1 MRNRKVISL
10 VTLIMFLLFTLASGL
25 TPALAGEK
33 VPITSGPEKASEK
46 SGGGGSSGGG
56 SSDSEESEGDTA
68 PKIEIPEVRVIEAPE
83 DDGEMTTR
91 DFQWFVHLN
100 DLDINPGKLNR
111 QFESNEFQYAATVY
125 VDEIDVYAKNWNDFL
140 DNDLTNRDNYMQV
153 KSFHNGKRIFK
164 GSEHLGEEN
173 EITETV
179 PLKVG
184 KNRIEVKVWCDGD
197 VIDDENT
204 YIIYVTRKQVTLDK
218 NSMILTMVGQP
229 KYLTASVNSTNPSQD
244 FTTSLKWDYVNPS
257 QNKVV
262 MAPVTGDPT
271 KVMLT
276 PKNLGKTRVAVYWE
290 YLKNEELNKIKVA
303 DCLVNVGDLDLEVS
317 DPILQKDG
325 KYTATF
331 KYHSDYPI
339 NITAD
344 ESKLVKVGLSGS
356 EMDAVEGVDYEFL
369 TGSIP
374 TLFQTCSA
382 GQYKGWFRIRY
393 LKSAAP
399 ISWQVEF
406 DGETWN
412 TPAGSKEAVIK
423 LNKDVLNLYLDQEGV
438 TNPNGTIKAWIE
450 KIESNTVMSTR
461 ALPDEITWHISGD
474 GDDVIGIENVIKNGR
489 KCTVKPLKAG
499 QAVIQVRYP
508 GCMTKECTVNVSQL
522 VTGLK
527 VENLIM
533 GVGETKP
540 IQYNIEPQNS
550 TNPVV
555 TFTGYS
561 GDIISVDEDGNVT
574 GNSPGRTTVTV
585 TVTTGEQVQTAE
597 CEVTVCNLSLFPN
610 KLVLTKNGFPYSIN
624 ANVQPSDVL
633 LEWEVKPV
641 GSFPI
646 DVVSIKD
653 IPGPQ
658 NQKIIEPSTTFT
670 GQADIVVN
678 IPGTNCEAICRAEV
692 GDIRIEAT
700 PSRLKEN
707 GKYEATFKYT
717 SYFSEPVTANFS
729 QVYNHENNM
738 QGIKVFKVE
747 SGVESEINPNISF
760 NPGENIAFHVRYLH
774 SASPI
779 TWKVEKDGA
788 TWTAIAGKK
797 DAGITIDPTEM
808 KLYVGREGQI
818 SGTKTIT
825 ATVEEKEI
833 APRGIGSD
841 IKWDIIGDRG
851 IVDIAPLKGKKCN
864 VTGIEPGTAH
874 VRATFANGEH
884 DTCIVNVYQP
894 INGIEIN
901 DLTIPLIENSTFNL
915 QAAVKDGSIDDAEI
929 TWALGPDEATD
940 VIGLTAD
947 NDKAIIKPKKTGK
960 TKVLVTAKD
969 KNTGETYTDFCYIYV
984 GTVDLFV
991 DRVFNADGT
1000 YTATFGYENKYPDG
1014 AAVTIDSNE
1023 FTGGGEIISGSK
1035 PAVFELGKHENVFQ
1049 VKYANANGPQTWAIN
1064 LQGSESSTTAGIEEN
1079 ENLGIE
1085 LDKTYLRLPLKS
1097 EGNQEITLEATAK
1110 MLSEVVPRSAGF
1122 EYPISWS
1129 IEGDAVEKV
1138 STSTNHRQITFKAK
1152 EAGTATVIASYA
1164 GKEAKCEIDVGSL
1177 ELRVKENK
1185 LNPDGTYLATF
1196 EYKSSYPEGVNIL
1209 VGENNK
1215 FTGNGQIIGSIPSN
1229 FNFTENWVEA
1239 FQVKFRQS
1247 DGNQVWTVIDNGIDN
1262 EGNDILD
1269 GAVEYSATAY
1279 AIDPENLSLKVNPG
1293 IVSLY
1298 PESETAIT
1306 ATVEVK
1312 EDSTEEVQ
1320 KKNALQE
1327 APDIQ
1332 WNIQWNIPEEYQEY
1346 VEIVKVSEDRRVC
1359 DIKAKKVGWAIVEVS
1374 HGTLTEYCYVYVND
1388 IKVQPNEINVKK
1400 TAGSQT
1406 ITASVQYGHEVEIEV
1421 GNPELRNVVNAENVP
1436 QINWSVDKPGI
1447 AEIKVSED
1455 KKTCTVTP
1463 QDSGTAIVTAT
1474 LKGASIPVI
1483 ERQVAEE
1490 PKNIVFIEPSDSC
1503 KVTVTGTS
1511 SSSSGSSS
1519 SKKKRSKPAPA
1530 ALEKME
1536 ALMTVGT
1543 DLALLNGEEV
1553 QLDSITML
1561 VNNRAMITPDSVL
1574 KLMGIAY
1581 TYDEEARI
1589 LTFKQGEKEYKLEMN
1604 VPLPEMDTPAMKI
1617 NGKIVVPIRY
1627 IAAFFGA
1634 EVYWDSDTRTV
1645 QILYDAQQE

>member
-25 TPALAGEK
+25 TPALAGDK
-33 VPITSGPEKASEK
+33 VPIASGPEKASEK

-83 DDGEMTTR
+83 DGVTR
-91 DFQWFVHLN
+91 HIDDLWDEDPTHPIGKCH
-100 DLDINPGKLNR
+100 LDILKIKDGNTILNGDWAPNQYDYNLIVDNDVDMVNVEFAPCHGTGR
-111 QFESNEFQYAATVY
+111 YFKVNNQGDWQYHNNGYENENLDLNLEIGENLLVISVCGLVLPEQHYNITITRKGRIELLVSEPEVQQNGDFEATFSYINNYPHSVTASSSDLTRNCEIVAGGTVITEFQAGGPYEAFTVRY
-125 VDEIDVYAKNWNDFL
+125 PFPRNNNDYPTWTINYDGAMACVTANIKDGDIKVTPSEETLSVGDILDVTAKVFDPNLSPTRLRSVPINNITWSIDGDAL
-140 DNDLTNRDNYMQV
+140 ERI
-153 KSFHNGKRIFK
+153 HNGSDQTVCSVKAK
-164 GSEHLGEEN
+164 GPGTAYVRATYANGASA
-173 EITETV
+173 TCTV
-179 PLKVG
+179 TV
-184 KNRIEVKVWCDGD
+184 E
-197 VIDDENT
+197 
-204 YIIYVTRKQVTLDK
+204 Q
-218 NSMILTMVGQP
+218 
-229 KYLTASVNSTNPSQD
+229 
-244 FTTSLKWDYVNPS
+244 
-257 QNKVV
+257 
-262 MAPVTGDPT
+262 PVTGVDITDGPIFIGVDEEKT
-271 KVMLT
+271 IQYKINPENATNQKVT
-276 PKNLGKTRVAVYWE
+276 FISDKPSIATVNPNSGQVTGVATGKATITATTEDGGKT
-290 YLKNEELNKIKVA
+290 
-303 DCLVNVGDLDLEVS
+303 
-317 DPILQKDG
+317 
-325 KYTATF
+325 
-331 KYHSDYPI
+331 
-339 NITAD
+339 
-344 ESKLVKVGLSGS
+344 
-356 EMDAVEGVDYEFL
+356 
-369 TGSIP
+369 
-374 TLFQTCSA
+374 
-382 GQYKGWFRIRY
+382 
-393 LKSAAP
+393 
-399 ISWQVEF
+399 
-406 DGETWN
+406 
-412 TPAGSKEAVIK
+412 
-423 LNKDVLNLYLDQEGV
+423 
-438 TNPNGTIKAWIE
+438 
-450 KIESNTVMSTR
+450 
-461 ALPDEITWHISGD
+461 
-474 GDDVIGIENVIKNGR
+474 
-489 KCTVKPLKAG
+489 
-499 QAVIQVRYP
+499 
-508 GCMTKECTVNVSQL
+508 
-522 VTGLK
+522 
-527 VENLIM
+527 
-533 GVGETKP
+533 
-540 IQYNIEPQNS
+540 
-550 TNPVV
+550 
-555 TFTGYS
+555 
-561 GDIISVDEDGNVT
+561 DI
-574 GNSPGRTTVTV
+574 
-585 TVTTGEQVQTAE
+585 
-597 CEVTVCNLSLFPN
+597 CEVYVCKLKLPN
-610 KLVLTKNGFPYSIN
+610 KLVLTNRGNAKTLKVKVYPNNAPVELHWESLNKNLAKLVTASSAQERKID
-624 ANVQPSDVL
+624 VQP
-633 LEWEVKPV
+633 
-641 GSFPI
+641 I
-646 DVVSIKD
+646 DKGKTQIKV
-653 IPGPQ
+653 
-658 NQKIIEPSTTFT
+658 T
-670 GQADIVVN
+670 
-678 IPGTNCEAICRAEV
+678 IPGTNCEDTCDVYV
-692 GDIRIEAT
+692 GDLDLICKPDT
-700 PSRLKEN
+700 PKLLEN
-707 GKYEATFKYT
+707 GKYEVTFQYKSDYP
-717 SYFSEPVTANFS
+717 ENVIANSRIETILADNSGYKVITNIDPNGDF
-729 QVYNHENNM
+729 EFNN
-738 QGIKVFKVE
+738 G
-747 SGVESEINPNISF
+747 SGYRD
-760 NPGENIAFHVRYLH
+760 AFTIRYLH
-774 SASPI
+774 SAAPI
-779 TWKVEKDGA
+779 KWVVEYDGVL
-788 TWTAIAGKK
+788 WDVEVGINEN
-797 DAGITIDPTEM
+797 AGITIDPTEM
-808 KLYVGREGQI
+808 KLYVGREGNGQI

-833 APRGIGSD
+833 VPRGIGSD
-841 IKWDIIGDRG
+841 IKWDVIGDGG

-901 DLTIPLIENSTFNL
+901 DLTIPLKRNKTFDL
-915 QAAVKDGSIDDAEI
+915 QAAVKDGSLEDADITWKLLSGGNIIELTGNSDIAEI
-929 TWALGPDEATD
+929 TPNRVG
-940 VIGLTAD
+940 
-947 NDKAIIKPKKTGK
+947 KAY
-960 TKVLVTAKD
+960 VEVTALD
-969 KNTGETYTDFCYIYV
+969 KNTGEEWKDYCNVYV
-984 GTVDLFV
+984 GKIDLFV

-1049 VKYANANGPQTWAIN
+1049 VKYANANGPQTWAIKV
-1064 LQGSESSTTAGIEEN
+1064 QGSESSTTTGIEEN

-1138 STSTNHRQITFKAK
+1138 STSTNHRQFTFKAK
-1152 EAGTATVIASYA
+1152 EAGNATVIASYA

-1215 FTGNGQIIGSIPSN
+1215 LTGNGQIIGSIPSN
-1229 FNFTENWVEA
+1229 FNFTENWVDA
-1239 FQVKFRQS
+1239 FQVKFGQS
-1247 DGNQVWTVIDNGIDN
+1247 DGNQVWTVVDNGIDN
-1262 EGNDILD
+1262 EGNDLLD

-1306 ATVEVK
+1306 VTVEVK

-1346 VEIVKVSEDRRVC
+1346 VEIVKVSEDGRVC
-1359 DIKAKKVGWAIVEVS
+1359 DIKAKKVGWAIIEVS

-1388 IKVQPNEINVKK
+1388 IKVQPKEISVKK

-1421 GNPELRNVVNAENVP
+1421 GNPELRNVVNAENAP

-1463 QDSGTAIVTAT
+1463 RDSGTAIVTAT

-1536 ALMTVGT
+1536 ALMTAGT

-1589 LTFKQGEKEYKLEMN
+1589 LAFKQGEKEYKLELN

>member
-25 TPALAGEK
+25 TPALAGDK

-91 DFQWFVHLN
+91 DLKSHPHLN
-100 DLDINPGKLNR
+100 MLSIEPGFLNED
-111 QFESNEFQYAATVY
+111 FDSDNDKYSATVY
-125 VDEIDVYAKNWNDFL
+125 
-140 DNDLTNRDNYMQV
+140 
-153 KSFHNGKRIFK
+153 
-164 GSEHLGEEN
+164 
-173 EITETV
+173 
-179 PLKVG
+179 
-184 KNRIEVKVWCDGD
+184 KNRITVTAQNSNMFLVKDEKEWLEINGERWYGAKIIQSKN
-197 VIDDENT
+197 IDLQSGKNT
-204 YIIYVTRKQVTLDK
+204 IRIVSGAKGYKSKTYTLTVTYKQVTLDK
-218 NSMILTMVGQP
+218 DSMILTMGGQP
-229 KYLTASVNSTNPSQD
+229 KYLTASVNSINPAQD
-244 FTTSLKWDYVNPS
+244 FTTSLEWDYVNPS

-262 MAPVTGDPT
+262 MASVTGDPT

-276 PKNLGKTRVAVYWE
+276 PKNPGKTRVAVYWE

-317 DPILQKDG
+317 DPILQRDG

-374 TLFQTCSA
+374 TLFQTCTA

-412 TPAGSKEAVIK
+412 TPAGSKGAVIK

-450 KIESNTVMSTR
+450 KIESNTAMSTR
-461 ALPDEITWHISGD
+461 ALPDEIDWDIIS
-474 GDDVIGIENVIKNGR
+474 GDDVIAIDSITENGKL
-489 KCTVKPLKAG
+489 CTIKPLKAG
-499 QAVIQVRYP
+499 QAVIQARYSDYE
-508 GCMTKECTVNVSQL
+508 KKCTVNVSQL
-522 VTGLK
+522 VTGLE

-540 IQYNIEPQNS
+540 IQYNIEPPNA

-561 GDIISVDEDGNVT
+561 GDIINVDEDGNVT
-574 GNSPGRTTVTV
+574 GNNPGRTIVTV

-597 CEVTVCNLSLFPN
+597 CEVTVCKLSLFPN
-610 KLVLTKNGFPYSIN
+610 KLVLTKNGLPFSIN
-624 ANVQPSDVL
+624 ANVQPSDVS
-633 LEWEVKPV
+633 LEWKVKPV

-658 NQKIIEPSTTFT
+658 NQKIIEPSTTFI
-670 GQADIVVN
+670 GQADIVVT

-707 GKYEATFKYT
+707 GKYETTFKYT

-808 KLYVGREGQI
+808 KLYVGREGNGQI

-833 APRGIGSD
+833 VPRGVGSD
-841 IKWDIIGDRG
+841 IKWDVIGDGG

-901 DLTIPLIENSTFNL
+901 DLTIPLKRNKTFDL
-915 QAAVKDGSIDDAEI
+915 QAAVKDGSLEDADITWKLLSGENIIELTGNSDIAEI
-929 TWALGPDEATD
+929 TPNRVG
-940 VIGLTAD
+940 
-947 NDKAIIKPKKTGK
+947 KAY
-960 TKVLVTAKD
+960 VEVTALD
-969 KNTGETYTDFCYIYV
+969 KNTGEEWKDYCNVYV
-984 GTVDLFV
+984 GKIDLFV

-1122 EYPISWS
+1122 EYPISWG

-1196 EYKSSYPEGVNIL
+1196 EYKSFYPEGVNIL

-1215 FTGNGQIIGSIPSN
+1215 LTGNGQIIGSIPSN
-1229 FNFTENWVEA
+1229 FNFTENWVDA
-1239 FQVKFRQS
+1239 FQVKFGQS
-1247 DGNQVWTVIDNGIDN
+1247 DGNQVWTVVDNGIDN
-1262 EGNDILD
+1262 EGNDLLD

-1306 ATVEVK
+1306 VTVEVK

-1346 VEIVKVSEDRRVC
+1346 VEIVKVSEDGRVC
-1359 DIKAKKVGWAIVEVS
+1359 DIKAKKVGWAIIEVS

-1388 IKVQPNEINVKK
+1388 IKVQPKEISVKK

-1421 GNPELRNVVNAENVP
+1421 GNPELRNVVNAENAP

-1463 QDSGTAIVTAT
+1463 RDSGTAIVTAT

-1536 ALMTVGT
+1536 ALMTAGT

-1589 LTFKQGEKEYKLEMN
+1589 LAFKQGEKEYKLELN